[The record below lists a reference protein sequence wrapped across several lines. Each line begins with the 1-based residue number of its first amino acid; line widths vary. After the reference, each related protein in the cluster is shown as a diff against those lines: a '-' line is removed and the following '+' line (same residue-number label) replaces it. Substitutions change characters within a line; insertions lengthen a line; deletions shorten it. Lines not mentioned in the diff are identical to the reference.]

1 MQFFKNYPFL
11 PAVVFFVITVFLLT
25 LPGSSFPKSHFFDIP
40 YFDKWVHIGLFGTLC
55 FLFSF
60 PIVYFTI
67 SDQQKKYLFWT
78 IVLFGIS
85 YGIIME
91 YVQKY
96 WVVNRSFDEMDMIA
110 DAIGCFLALLLSLQI
125 LKRRNN
131 GIA

>member
-11 PAVVFFVITVFLLT
+11 PAVVFFIITVFLLT

-67 SDQQKKYLFWT
+67 SDQQKKYWFWI
-78 IVLFGIS
+78 IVLLGIS

-91 YVQKY
+91 FVQKY

-110 DAIGCFLALLLSLQI
+110 DAIGCFLALLLSIQI
-125 LKRRNN
+125 LKRRNR